1 MNPFIRF
8 LYEKPFFAVCFV
20 FYSIPFWVPLL
31 GLLAGADPV
40 LMLSTAA
47 LCVMTKAYIDSE
59 ISFRDPLGLMLK
71 YFLASPL
78 IFLLKLI
85 LIISVV
91 VLLALYGL
99 KGEPLDKAIAALLMV
114 YAVIKL
120 YFSRKKGG
128 WNIPGLG
135 SYRFYSFAGK
145 ALAAFLWLSFFLLDM
160 GFADSIAVASCA
172 LAVSGFTFYKL
183 NEGLL

>member
-1 MNPFIRF
+1 
-8 LYEKPFFAVCFV
+8 
-20 FYSIPFWVPLL
+20 
-31 GLLAGADPV
+31 
-40 LMLSTAA
+40 
-47 LCVMTKAYIDSE
+47 MTKAYIDSE

-78 IFLLKLI
+78 IFLLEAYPYYICCCAFSTLRFERGTSGQSDSRI
-85 LIISVV
+85 
-91 VLLALYGL
+91 ADGL
-99 KGEPLDKAIAALLMV
+99 CCDKTL
-114 YAVIKL
+114 
-120 YFSRKKGG
+120 FQQKKRG